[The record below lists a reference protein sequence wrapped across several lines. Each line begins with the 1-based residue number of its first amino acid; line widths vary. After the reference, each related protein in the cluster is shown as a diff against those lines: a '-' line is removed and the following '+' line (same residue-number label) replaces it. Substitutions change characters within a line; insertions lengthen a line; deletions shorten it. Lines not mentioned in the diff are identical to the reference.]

1 MAQFILKNGSMNLEL
16 YFRKMTVDQ
25 NITERKVQEL
35 MKQSVE
41 FERCIDFMTRMI
53 DKYGPE
59 LLQELEQERRSQEE
73 KESKA
78 TKSNNEEN

>member
-1 MAQFILKNGSMNLEL
+1 MNLEL

-73 KESKA
+73 KDSKA